1 MDSINETII
10 IPIVHRVNGNL
21 AVIEGIPTSDS
32 LITGIVIQN
41 INNDDLIIDDLELIC
56 EHRMIIALNGRVK
69 LEDENNHYFLCE
81 SNQAYLLNK
90 NDRVRV
96 TQETSSSLILQ
107 VFLKQGSESSQLKT
121 TKCSNPASTGI
132 EDCQKMTVKDGRL
145 DLGKLQMPEMRRLY
159 YLYNIPTGAHRGGH
173 SHRRLHQLLWCVM
186 GHFDLTLSDG
196 INSRRVR
203 MDFRE
208 HNAIMIVPGIWR
220 ELDNFSEDAVCLVL
234 ASEKYM
240 ESDYIRNNLD
250 FIKSKEV

>member
-1 MDSINETII
+1 MYSINESIF
-10 IPIVHRVNGNL
+10 IPIVHRINGNL

-32 LITGIVIQN
+32 VITGI
-41 INNDDLIIDDLELIC
+41 LIHSRIEGNTALDNKKLSG
-56 EHRMIIALNGRVK
+56 EHRIIIALNGRVRF
-69 LEDENNHYFLCE
+69 EYENNHYFLCE
-81 SNQAYLLNK
+81 PNQAYLLNK
-90 NDRVRV
+90 NDRVRI
-96 TQETSSSLILQ
+96 TQETSSSIILQ
-107 VFLKQGSESSQLKT
+107 VFLKQGSEPSQLKT

-173 SHRRLHQLLWCVM
+173 SHRRLHQLLLCVM
-186 GHFDLTLSDG
+186 GRFDLTLSDG

-203 MDFRE
+203 MDSRE

-240 ESDYIRNNLD
+240 EYDYIRNNLD
-250 FIKSKEV
+250 FIKSKDV